1 MKGEIK
7 IGVLALQGDFR
18 EHKQML
24 ESAYDQCVSTDRF
37 YADFDLVVDEI
48 RYAEQIDQIDAL
60 IIPGGESTAIA
71 RLTDDGRE
79 PIFSAIQQRASL
91 DAECPMPVYGT
102 CMGSIFLAREIEGSS
117 QGRLALMDIC
127 VRRNAFGPQKKSF
140 EQEIAISDLNLGLDL
155 DLAAQK
161 QDQDQDYNA
170 VFIRAPMI
178 IKCGPEVQVL
188 ATIEAMDQKGI
199 CMARQK
205 NLLVSTFHPELTD
218 DIRVHK
224 YFLEM
229 VKSAKCSA
237 STSSNF
243 CRSS

>member
-1 MKGEIK
+1 MKDEIK

-18 EHKQML
+18 EHKHML
-24 ESAYDQCVSTDRF
+24 ESAFEQCQLVDPSYT
-37 YADFDLVVDEI
+37 DFDLVVDEI
-48 RYAEQIDQIDAL
+48 RYAHQIEQIDAL
-60 IIPGGESTAIA
+60 VIPGGESTAIA

-79 PIFSAIQQRASL
+79 PIFSAIQQRAAL
-91 DAECPMPVYGT
+91 DAEHPMPIYGT

-140 EQEIAISDLNLGLDL
+140 EQEIAIDGLTE
-155 DLAAQK
+155 
-161 QDQDQDYNA
+161 DQDYNA

-178 IKCGPEVQVL
+178 VKTGPEVQVL
-188 ATIEAMDQKGI
+188 ASIEAMDQKGI

-205 NLLVSTFHPELTD
+205 NLLVSTFHPELTE
-218 DIRVHK
+218 DIRVHR

-229 VKSAKCSA
+229 VKSAKCLA